1 MAGPFFINFNRNGW
15 VLLKTKKF
23 LLSGETKI
31 VKFGGVANS
40 KKYIFVKIV
49 GVKFGT
55 KNCSIILPL

>member
-1 MAGPFFINFNRNGW
+1 LTFFINIIPNGW

-40 KKYIFVKIV
+40 KKLNLPKIV
-49 GVKFGT
+49 VVIFGP
-55 KNCSIILPL
+55 KNCSTIQPL

>member
-1 MAGPFFINFNRNGW
+1 MARPFTKFFPNGW

-40 KKYIFVKIV
+40 KKYIFAKIV
-49 GVKFGT
+49 VLKFG
-55 KNCSIILPL
+55 P